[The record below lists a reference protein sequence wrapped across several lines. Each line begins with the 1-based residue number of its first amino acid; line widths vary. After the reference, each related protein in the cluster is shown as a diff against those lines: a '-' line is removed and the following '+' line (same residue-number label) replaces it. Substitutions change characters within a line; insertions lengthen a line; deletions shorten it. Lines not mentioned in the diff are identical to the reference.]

1 MNGSAEQCFSSA
13 ERAEVEAELLVMER
27 IHKAVKIAAAAAC
40 GSQAAQMVLA
50 IPKER
55 VQRSKSISS
64 GPDLYCHAPITL
76 FRKLRVG
83 LGAVQPLH
91 LSLVSEFGVS
101 RDLFYS
107 DARDLAAAIIR
118 CLDDVE
124 GVRRDLADVR
134 TREDG
139 CSLLCSSLHMRR
151 QRALGRLHCDA
162 CGTFC
167 LGERGLRDHQHNMHV
182 GHYEGALEAVAA
194 AKGAI
199 IPYTPTHGDGSLAEL
214 WAARAVAAERLKKAL
229 PPALEA
235 ARLGD
240 LPAIRRLAGSGT
252 WSPTGTV
259 DRHGSSALHYAA
271 GGGWLE
277 LCSFLVDELRV
288 PVTQTQQKDG
298 RTALHWAARNGHEA
312 VCRWLIERGLD
323 PDAGTRDGTR
333 PLHWAIWQGHLG
345 VCELLVAARAD
356 LHSRNAYGCNA
367 IQWAAQSDTSD
378 GLVACR
384 WLQERGLDLG
394 VLNCNGHSALH
405 KAAVKGQKRVCAWLL
420 SEEVGLGRAH
430 LQGDADGNTPALM
443 AKLEGFHELAAFLQ
457 DMAAEEAGRN
467 QVHGAEKIL

>member
-1 MNGSAEQCFSSA
+1 MHAPGRVSDSSKKDQTQSFPIGNTSKDCIGIWPFMNGSAEQCFSSA

-139 CSLLCSSLHMRR
+139 CLLLCSSLHMRR

-162 CGTFC
+162 CGTFYC
-167 LGERGLRDHQHNMHV
+167 TS
-182 GHYEGALEAVAA
+182 
-194 AKGAI
+194 
-199 IPYTPTHGDGSLAEL
+199 P
-214 WAARAVAAERLKKAL
+214 
-229 PPALEA
+229 
-235 ARLGD
+235 LGD
-240 LPAIRRLAGSGT
+240 PFSSRRS
-252 WSPTGTV
+252 
-259 DRHGSSALHYAA
+259 
-271 GGGWLE
+271 
-277 LCSFLVDELRV
+277 
-288 PVTQTQQKDG
+288 
-298 RTALHWAARNGHEA
+298 
-312 VCRWLIERGLD
+312 
-323 PDAGTRDGTR
+323 
-333 PLHWAIWQGHLG
+333 
-345 VCELLVAARAD
+345 
-356 LHSRNAYGCNA
+356 
-367 IQWAAQSDTSD
+367 
-378 GLVACR
+378 
-384 WLQERGLDLG
+384 
-394 VLNCNGHSALH
+394 
-405 KAAVKGQKRVCAWLL
+405 
-420 SEEVGLGRAH
+420 
-430 LQGDADGNTPALM
+430 
-443 AKLEGFHELAAFLQ
+443 
-457 DMAAEEAGRN
+457 
-467 QVHGAEKIL
+467 